1 MAQIYPFP
9 LIKIY
14 PLTYLLIYLGYVNQ
28 IRDYIHVMDLAHG
41 HIAAL
46 RKLFATESIG
56 D

>member
-1 MAQIYPFP
+1 MFNYYF
-9 LIKIY
+9 LVLKY
-14 PLTYLLIYLGYVNQ
+14 Q

-46 RKLFATESIG
+46 RKMFTSENIG